1 MRFFTPVRMII
12 LGIVLL
18 VAGIVLPL
26 LMVVKVVESTFFLN
40 FLSYGMSMVGSIIGI
55 AGAAFFVRFDRKK

>member
-55 AGAAFFVRFDRKK
+55 AGAAFFVRFNRKK